1 LTNLA
6 ILISGRGS
14 NMEAI
19 LGAIASEKI
28 KNVVPRVVI
37 SNKFTAA
44 GLRTASEEFGIP
56 TKVIPD
62 AGLEGWNYDRHV
74 EDVLS
79 QYSVTSEDCLICL
92 AGFMRIISPE
102 FVRKY
107 KMRIFNIHPSLL
119 PSFPGLHAQRQA
131 IEYGVKV
138 SGCTVH
144 FVEEGLDSG
153 PILLQRAVSVL
164 DSDTEESLSARILE
178 QEHILYPKAIR
189 LFCEGK
195 IRFNGRKLLVDF

>member
-1 LTNLA
+1 
-6 ILISGRGS
+6 
-14 NMEAI
+14 MEAI

-79 QYSVTSEDCLICL
+79 QYSVTSDDCLICL

-138 SGCTVH
+138 SRLYRSFRRRGIGFRTY
-144 FVEEGLDSG
+144 FVATCSQCL
-153 PILLQRAVSVL
+153 
-164 DSDTEESLSARILE
+164 
-178 QEHILYPKAIR
+178 R
-189 LFCEGK
+189 LGY
-195 IRFNGRKLLVDF
+195 

>member
-1 LTNLA
+1 
-6 ILISGRGS
+6 
-14 NMEAI
+14 MEAI

-44 GLRTASEEFGIP
+44 GLRSASEEFGIP

>member
-74 EDVLS
+74 EEVLS

>member
-1 LTNLA
+1 
-6 ILISGRGS
+6 
-14 NMEAI
+14 MEAI
-19 LGAIASEKI
+19 LGAISSEKI

>member
-1 LTNLA
+1 MINLA

>member
-1 LTNLA
+1 MTNLA

-195 IRFNGRKLLVDF
+195 IKFNGRKLLVDF

>member
-1 LTNLA
+1 MTNLA

>member
-1 LTNLA
+1 
-6 ILISGRGS
+6 
-14 NMEAI
+14 MEAI

-74 EDVLS
+74 EEVLS

-178 QEHILYPKAIR
+178 QEHILYPEAIR

>member
-1 LTNLA
+1 
-6 ILISGRGS
+6 
-14 NMEAI
+14 MEAI

-92 AGFMRIISPE
+92 AGFMRIISPV

-164 DSDTEESLSARILE
+164 DSDNEESLSARILE
-178 QEHILYPKAIR
+178 QEHLLYPKAIR

>member
-1 LTNLA
+1 
-6 ILISGRGS
+6 
-14 NMEAI
+14 MEAI
-19 LGAIASEKI
+19 LGAISSEKI

-37 SNKFTAA
+37 SNKSTAA

>member
-1 LTNLA
+1 
-6 ILISGRGS
+6 
-14 NMEAI
+14 MEAI

-195 IRFNGRKLLVDF
+195 IKFNGRKLLVDF

>member
-1 LTNLA
+1 
-6 ILISGRGS
+6 
-14 NMEAI
+14 MEAI

-178 QEHILYPKAIR
+178 QEHILYPEAIR

-195 IRFNGRKLLVDF
+195 IKFNGRKLLVDF

>member
-1 LTNLA
+1 
-6 ILISGRGS
+6 
-14 NMEAI
+14 MKAI
-19 LGAIASEKI
+19 LGAIASGKI

-37 SNKFTAA
+37 SNKFTAT

-74 EDVLS
+74 DDVLN
-79 QYSVTSEDCLICL
+79 QYRVTREDGLICL

-119 PSFPGLHAQRQA
+119 PSFPGLQAQRQA

-153 PILLQRAVSVL
+153 PILLQRVVSVL
-164 DSDTEESLSARILE
+164 DSDTEEILSARILE
-178 QEHILYPKAIR
+178 QEHILYPRAIR

>member
-1 LTNLA
+1 
-6 ILISGRGS
+6 
-14 NMEAI
+14 MEAI

-178 QEHILYPKAIR
+178 QEHILYPEAIR

>member
-1 LTNLA
+1 
-6 ILISGRGS
+6 
-14 NMEAI
+14 MEAI

-74 EDVLS
+74 EEVLS

>member
-1 LTNLA
+1 
-6 ILISGRGS
+6 
-14 NMEAI
+14 MEAI
-19 LGAIASEKI
+19 LGAIASENI

-56 TKVIPD
+56 TEVIPD

-79 QYSVTSEDCLICL
+79 EYSVTSEDCLICL

-178 QEHILYPKAIR
+178 QEHILYPQAIR

>member
-1 LTNLA
+1 
-6 ILISGRGS
+6 
-14 NMEAI
+14 MEAI

-153 PILLQRAVSVL
+153 PILLQRAVNVL

>member
-195 IRFNGRKLLVDF
+195 IKFNGRKLLVDF

>member
-1 LTNLA
+1 
-6 ILISGRGS
+6 
-14 NMEAI
+14 MEAI

-102 FVRKY
+102 FVRKF

>member
-1 LTNLA
+1 
-6 ILISGRGS
+6 
-14 NMEAI
+14 
-19 LGAIASEKI
+19 
-28 KNVVPRVVI
+28 
-37 SNKFTAA
+37 
-44 GLRTASEEFGIP
+44 
-56 TKVIPD
+56 
-62 AGLEGWNYDRHV
+62 
-74 EDVLS
+74 VLS

-92 AGFMRIISPE
+92 AGFMRLISPE

>member
-1 LTNLA
+1 
-6 ILISGRGS
+6 
-14 NMEAI
+14 MEAI

-79 QYSVTSEDCLICL
+79 QYSVTSDDCLICL

-153 PILLQRAVSVL
+153 PILLQRAVNVL

-178 QEHILYPKAIR
+178 QEHILYPEAIR

>member
-1 LTNLA
+1 
-6 ILISGRGS
+6 
-14 NMEAI
+14 MEAI

-74 EDVLS
+74 EDVLN

-164 DSDTEESLSARILE
+164 DSDTEDSLSARILE

>member
-1 LTNLA
+1 
-6 ILISGRGS
+6 
-14 NMEAI
+14 MEAI

-44 GLRTASEEFGIP
+44 GLRSASEEFGIP

-79 QYSVTSEDCLICL
+79 QYSVTNEDCLICL

>member
-1 LTNLA
+1 
-6 ILISGRGS
+6 
-14 NMEAI
+14 ME
-19 LGAIASEKI
+19 LC
-28 KNVVPRVVI
+28 
-37 SNKFTAA
+37 
-44 GLRTASEEFGIP
+44 
-56 TKVIPD
+56 
-62 AGLEGWNYDRHV
+62 YDRHV

-79 QYSVTSEDCLICL
+79 RYSVTSEDCLICL

-153 PILLQRAVSVL
+153 PILLQRAVSVFVT
-164 DSDTEESLSARILE
+164 SDTEESLSARILE
-178 QEHILYPKAIR
+178 QEHILYPEAIR

-195 IRFNGRKLLVDF
+195 IRFNGQRPSVRFLTSLSVSFFCVFARCIL

>member
-1 LTNLA
+1 
-6 ILISGRGS
+6 
-14 NMEAI
+14 MEAI

-178 QEHILYPKAIR
+178 QEHILYPEAIR

-195 IRFNGRKLLVDF
+195 IRFNGRKILVDF

>member
-1 LTNLA
+1 
-6 ILISGRGS
+6 
-14 NMEAI
+14 MEAI

-74 EDVLS
+74 EDVLN

-178 QEHILYPKAIR
+178 QEHILYPQAIR

>member
-1 LTNLA
+1 
-6 ILISGRGS
+6 
-14 NMEAI
+14 MEAI

-56 TKVIPD
+56 TKVILD

-102 FVRKY
+102 FVKKY

>member
-1 LTNLA
+1 
-6 ILISGRGS
+6 
-14 NMEAI
+14 MEAI

-56 TKVIPD
+56 TEVIPD

-74 EDVLS
+74 EEVLS
-79 QYSVTSEDCLICL
+79 QYSVTSKDCLICL
-92 AGFMRIISPE
+92 AGFMRIISPV

-164 DSDTEESLSARILE
+164 DSDNEESLSARILE

>member
-1 LTNLA
+1 
-6 ILISGRGS
+6 
-14 NMEAI
+14 MEAI

-44 GLRTASEEFGIP
+44 GLRSASEEFGIP

-195 IRFNGRKLLVDF
+195 IKFNGRKLLVDF

>member
-1 LTNLA
+1 
-6 ILISGRGS
+6 
-14 NMEAI
+14 MEAI
-19 LGAIASEKI
+19 LGAISSEKI

-153 PILLQRAVSVL
+153 PILMQRAVSVL

>member
-1 LTNLA
+1 
-6 ILISGRGS
+6 
-14 NMEAI
+14 MEAI

-74 EDVLS
+74 EDVLN

-144 FVEEGLDSG
+144 FVEVGLDSG

-178 QEHILYPKAIR
+178 QEHILYPQAIR

>member
-1 LTNLA
+1 
-6 ILISGRGS
+6 
-14 NMEAI
+14 MEAI

-92 AGFMRIISPE
+92 AGF
-102 FVRKY
+102 

-195 IRFNGRKLLVDF
+195 IKFNGRKLLVDF